1 MEVKMNNYQ
10 ITLFFAKDTMYN
22 TFELS
27 NSLLQNITDIGEPI
41 LLPNNASLPKEAN
54 FPLIIFN
61 KNKKIQ
67 ITANYQIIITTIEK
81 DDDIEIKDLIIDI
94 NKALI
99 KNNIN
104 AIRIGY
110 GYKTQLDKELIETFK
125 NNNFQNDELKNSVN
139 FELSWLTEIDINEL
153 KVNCWQRYFTD
164 QKLEN
169 LNVIFDIN
177 TKAEETHE
185 IDNSFL
191 EKFVNESEEFIK
203 EKIYK

>member
-1 MEVKMNNYQ
+1 M
-10 ITLFFAKDTMYN
+10 
-22 TFELS
+22 
-27 NSLLQNITDIGEPI
+27 
-41 LLPNNASLPKEAN
+41 PKEVN

-67 ITANYQIIITTIEK
+67 ITANYQNIIATIEK
-81 DDDIEIKDLIIDI
+81 DESIEIKDLVISI

-99 KNNIN
+99 DNDIKV
-104 AIRIGY
+104 IRIGY
-110 GYKTQLDKELIETFK
+110 GYKTQLDKELIELFK
-125 NNNFQNDELKNSVN
+125 NNNFENDELKNSIN

-177 TKAEETHE
+177 TKAEETNE
-185 IDNSFL
+185 IDNEFL
-191 EKFVNESEEFIK
+191 ESFINDSEKFIK

>member
-1 MEVKMNNYQ
+1 MNNYQ
-10 ITLFFAKDTMYN
+10 VTLFFAKDTMYK

-27 NSLLQNITDIGEPI
+27 NALLQNITDIGEPI

-67 ITANYQIIITTIEK
+67 ITANYQSIITTIEK

-99 KNNIN
+99 KNDIN
-104 AIRIGY
+104 VIRIGY
-110 GYKTQLDKELIETFK
+110 GYKTQLDKKLIETFK

-191 EKFVNESEEFIK
+191 EKFINESEEFIK

>member
-1 MEVKMNNYQ
+1 MNSYQ
-10 ITLFFAKDTMYN
+10 VTLFFAKDTKYN

-67 ITANYQIIITTIEK
+67 ITTNYQCIITTIER
-81 DDDIEIKDLIIDI
+81 DEDIEIKDLI
-94 NKALI
+94 L
-99 KNNIN
+99 NIN
-104 AIRIGY
+104 NAVSKSGINVVRIGY
-110 GYKTQLDKELIETFK
+110 GYKTQLNKELIDNFK
-125 NNNFQNDELKNSVN
+125 SYNFQNDELKNSMN
-139 FELSWLTEIDINEL
+139 FELSWLMEIDINQL

-164 QKLEN
+164 PKLEY

-177 TKAEETHE
+177 TKAEEIHE
-185 IDNSFL
+185 IDNNFL
-191 EKFVNESEEFIK
+191 EKFINESEEFIN
-203 EKIYK
+203 EKIFK

>member
-1 MEVKMNNYQ
+1 MNNYQ
-10 ITLFFAKDTMYN
+10 ITLFFAKDTIYKA
-22 TFELS
+22 FELS
-27 NSLLQNITDIGEPI
+27 NSLLQNITDLGDPI
-41 LLPNNASLPKEAN
+41 LLPNNASVPKEVN

-67 ITANYQIIITTIEK
+67 ITANYQNIIATIEK
-81 DDDIEIKDLIIDI
+81 DESIEIKDLVINI

-99 KNNIN
+99 DNDIKV
-104 AIRIGY
+104 IRIGY
-110 GYKTQLDKELIETFK
+110 GYKTQLDKELIELFK
-125 NNNFQNDELKNSVN
+125 NNNFENDELKNSIN

-177 TKAEETHE
+177 TKAEETNE
-185 IDNSFL
+185 IDNEFL
-191 EKFVNESEEFIK
+191 ESFINDSEKFIK

>member
-1 MEVKMNNYQ
+1 MEVKMNSYQ
-10 ITLFFAKDTMYN
+10 VTLFFAKDTKYN

-67 ITANYQIIITTIEK
+67 ITTNYQCIITTIER
-81 DDDIEIKDLIIDI
+81 DEDIEIKDLI
-94 NKALI
+94 L
-99 KNNIN
+99 NIN
-104 AIRIGY
+104 NAVSKSGINVVRIGY
-110 GYKTQLDKELIETFK
+110 GYKTQLNKELIDNFK
-125 NNNFQNDELKNSVN
+125 SYNFQNDELKNSMN
-139 FELSWLTEIDINEL
+139 FELSWLMEIDINQL

-164 QKLEN
+164 PKLEY

-177 TKAEETHE
+177 TKAEEIHE
-185 IDNSFL
+185 IDNNFL
-191 EKFVNESEEFIK
+191 EKFINESEEFIN
-203 EKIYK
+203 EKIFK

>member
-1 MEVKMNNYQ
+1 MNNYQ
-10 ITLFFAKDTMYN
+10 VTLFFAKDTMYK

-27 NSLLQNITDIGEPI
+27 NALLQNITDIGEPI

-67 ITANYQIIITTIEK
+67 ITANYQSIITTIEK

-99 KNNIN
+99 KNDIN
-104 AIRIGY
+104 VIRIGY
-110 GYKTQLDKELIETFK
+110 GYKTQLDKELIEPFK

-191 EKFVNESEEFIK
+191 EKFINESEEFIK